1 MKFSIMKNVK
11 ELFHSVMFNLSKV
24 VDIPSEILPPHS
36 AVYVFVCFVINQTL
50 SFNMFSTQPHP
61 LPHRDL

>member
-1 MKFSIMKNVK
+1 
-11 ELFHSVMFNLSKV
+11 MFNLSKI

-36 AVYVFVCFVINQTL
+36 AVYVFVCFFINQTL

>member
-36 AVYVFVCFVINQTL
+36 AV
-50 SFNMFSTQPHP
+50 
-61 LPHRDL
+61 

>member
-1 MKFSIMKNVK
+1 
-11 ELFHSVMFNLSKV
+11 MFNLSKV

-36 AVYVFVCFVINQTL
+36 AVYVFVCFFINQTL

-61 LPHRDL
+61 LPHWDL